1 VSRGEASKMV
11 DFTAEAG
18 KNIFIKVT
26 PTLGFA
32 SLRVSLTLMTDEKEA
47 KEDVKGCSLIEA
59 MQ

>member
-1 VSRGEASKMV
+1 MV